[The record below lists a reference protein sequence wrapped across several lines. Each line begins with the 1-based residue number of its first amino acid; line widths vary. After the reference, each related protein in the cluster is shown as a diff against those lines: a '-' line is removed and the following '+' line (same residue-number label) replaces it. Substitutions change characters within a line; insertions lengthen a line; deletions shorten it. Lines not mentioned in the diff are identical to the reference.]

1 MLAGFCDKKN
11 KDEQQLK
18 QTRPT
23 DIIKVIQSHTDIP
36 DERTFLTKFVMVL
49 RQEKRIYRNVSYVSI
64 MNFSKKN
71 EYFENEKLLV
81 LRLKSYPQAFIKKC
95 IENAGFRNK
104 K

>member
-1 MLAGFCDKKN
+1 
-11 KDEQQLK
+11 
-18 QTRPT
+18 
-23 DIIKVIQSHTDIP
+23 
-36 DERTFLTKFVMVL
+36 
-49 RQEKRIYRNVSYVSI
+49 